1 MRTIKYLG
9 LVVAIVILS
18 ACSSKDTQELNNFP
32 ELSAQQLYEEAKSF
46 LRSENYRSASERF
59 EALNA
64 RYPFGPFA
72 QQSQLDLIFAYYKL
86 NEIEKADSV
95 AERFIRQ
102 NPHHPNLDYAYYMK
116 GLINFEIE
124 PSFPSNLI
132 TAEVG
137 KRDTSRLR
145 KSFDEFSVL
154 LQKFPRSDYSK
165 DAQQRM
171 IYIRNKLAEAE
182 LSTAR
187 YYMRR
192 NAYQAAAD
200 RARYVV
206 EHYPKTESVVHALK
220 LMRKAYDILGLDDL
234 AEDTRRI
241 ILLNYPNQAENN

>member
-1 MRTIKYLG
+1 MRTIKFFG
-9 LVVAIVILS
+9 LFAAILLLA
-18 ACSSKDTQELNNFP
+18 ACSSKNTQELNNFP
-32 ELSAQQLYEEAKSF
+32 ELSAQQLYEEAKTL
-46 LRSENYRSASERF
+46 LRSENYRSAAERF

-86 NEIEKADSV
+86 NEVEKADSV

-102 NPHHPNLDYAYYMK
+102 NPHHQNLDYAYYMK
-116 GLINFEIE
+116 GLINFEVE
-124 PSFPSNLI
+124 PGFPANLI

-145 KSFDEFSVL
+145 KSFDEFSIL
-154 LQKFPRSDYSK
+154 LQKFPDSEYSK

-171 IYIRNKLAEAE
+171 IYIRNKLAQAE

-206 EHYPKTESVVHALK
+206 EHYPKTEAVKPALR
-220 LMRKAYDILGLDDL
+220 LMQKAYDILGLDDL

-241 ILLNYPNQAENN
+241 LLLNYPDQAK